1 MSQATADVKTTQPVA
16 PQTLDAQ
23 RDLPVIVAV
32 IAIAFLGI
40 NQPLFA
46 GLTTGTLVVAFLLP
60 VWIWTL
66 RQFRFAVAISVLSV
80 VALISGVVLSQ
91 FQGDRIS
98 DRALAVEFALVFLTG
113 IGGLG
118 LLLWART
125 VIPTYQVAVVFG
137 LGYLLRVIQ
146 EVPSSANPWKYQ
158 ISVPLAIVLLALASR
173 AKSAVPTV
181 CTLAALGLVSVLADS
196 RSFFGFCLLAAV
208 LVLWQRRPESS
219 GKSMN
224 KFSVFALIA
233 VALFALYSIGTTL
246 LVQGYLG
253 QANQQ
258 RTVQQIE
265 DSGSLLVGGRPEWAG
280 TLQLMKVNPMGFGL
294 GIVPSSDDVMAAK
307 AGIRGIG
314 TDTENGYVDNY
325 MFGGH
330 IKLHSIVAD
339 LWATFGIV
347 GFALGILLM
356 VALIYCLIDR
366 LTNRTAS
373 GLVCLFAVLGIW
385 DLAFGPIYKNL
396 PDVMLALAVT
406 LTASKVISASA
417 KANDDN
423 SVALAKPPASANA

>member
-1 MSQATADVKTTQPVA
+1 MSQATAQAKASPAVA
-16 PQTLDAQ
+16 PRTLDAQ

-32 IAIAFLGI
+32 IAVAFLGI

-60 VWIWTL
+60 VWVGAL
-66 RQFRFAVAISVLSV
+66 RQFRFAVAISVLAV
-80 VALISGVVLSQ
+80 IALVAGVVISQ

-98 DRALAVEFALVFLTG
+98 DRSLAIEFALVFLTG

-125 VIPTYQVAVVFG
+125 IIPTYQVAVVFG

-146 EVPSSANPWKYQ
+146 EVPASANPWKYQ
-158 ISVPLAIVLLALASR
+158 ISVPLAIVLLALAAK
-173 AKSAVPTV
+173 AKSAVPTLG
-181 CTLAALGLVSVLADS
+181 CLLALGLVSVAADS

-208 LVLWQRRPESS
+208 LVLWQRRPEST
-219 GKSMN
+219 GKGLN
-224 KFSVFALIA
+224 KLSVFALIA

-280 TLQLMKVNPMGFGL
+280 TLQLMKQNPMGFGL
-294 GIVPSSDDVMAAK
+294 GTVPAPDDVMAAK
-307 AGIRGIG
+307 AGIRAIG

-330 IKLHSIVAD
+330 FKLHSIIAD

-347 GFALGILLM
+347 GFALGILMM

-366 LTNRTAS
+366 LSTRTAS

-406 LTASKVISASA
+406 LTASKAAIAA
-417 KANDDN
+417 K
-423 SVALAKPPASANA
+423 SPAQDEPAGAVTADA